1 VVELTAAGRSVSAQE
16 ASTQA
21 SAQEASTQEAPAQE
35 ASEARSPD
43 PPGQEVVERGE
54 ALLRAAS
61 LLLARAG
68 SPLAAHALH
77 GALARELGCA
87 LPAPYTSRQQAE
99 EVHRQLGG
107 ELARQRAWA
116 RPSWSRT
123 LRSRRLLA
131 RRLPQWLAWAGTCA
145 ILAFLVLRYTYAVYA
160 RARWAGEHPDG
171 AWISRYYGTASFQ
184 DLLVTRYDVGV
195 DYVWG
200 KGGPAEAMA
209 RDNWSARWDTCL
221 VVKNR
226 LQVSLRF
233 TADDTGKLWIGDQ
246 LLSTIRR
253 PSSNTVPIDLQP
265 GVYPL
270 RLDYTD
276 RRRHA
281 EVSIKGLDFNG
292 NDTYS
297 FQRPRLDGEQVHCD
311 APR

>member
-1 VVELTAAGRSVSAQE
+1 MVELTATGRSTSAQE
-16 ASTQA
+16 VF
-21 SAQEASTQEAPAQE
+21 AQE
-35 ASEARSPD
+35 ASEARSPA
-43 PPGQEVVERGE
+43 PPGQEFVERGE

-61 LLLARAG
+61 LLLARDD
-68 SPLAAHALH
+68 SSSAAHALH
-77 GALARELGCA
+77 GALARELGCP
-87 LPAPYTSRQQAE
+87 LPAAYTSRQQAE
-99 EVHRQLGG
+99 EVHRQLGAA
-107 ELARQRAWA
+107 LAQQRARV
-116 RPSWSRT
+116 RPAWSRT

-131 RRLPQWLAWAGTCA
+131 RSLPQWLAWAGTCA
-145 ILAFLVLRYTYAVYA
+145 ILAFLGLRYSYAVYA

-200 KGGPAEAMA
+200 KEGPAEAMA

-221 VVKNR
+221 VVKR
-226 LQVSLRF
+226 PLQVSLLF
-233 TADDTGKLWIGDQ
+233 TADDTGKLWIAEQ

-253 PSSNTVPIDLQP
+253 PASNTVPVELQP
-265 GVYPL
+265 GIYPL
-270 RLDYTD
+270 RLDYTE

-297 FQRPRLDGEQVHCD
+297 FVRPRLDGEQIHCD
-311 APR
+311 PPR